1 MGVEMPA
8 LVDATDSIAT
18 WRRVLP
24 KGSDP
29 VDLYVM
35 ISMDH
40 SSTVRVRLFLLARVR
55 LFHVR
60 LFHLCICR

>member
-8 LVDATDSIAT
+8 LVDATESIAT

-40 SSTVRVRLFLLARVR
+40 SSANRPRPAVPAGPRPAVPRPDLPSL
-55 LFHVR
+55 
-60 LFHLCICR
+60 HL